1 MGTTEAV
8 KPMLINVST
17 HTEHEGEQTDVL
29 QEAVGDDAQSIYNT
43 ERLDSLMN
51 IDTAFK
57 QTRLI
62 TIVAL
67 VMSLLFCV
75 AVMVVAMHMVTK
87 GKGKIYITNGY
98 GNTLLGYQIGA
109 NQNRRAEVKAQ
120 VRNFHTLLYDISP
133 NPEEIKKNLDAVMLV
148 GDASVKAFLDKRGD
162 QYYKKLISSNVE
174 IKYSMDSIKVDM
186 YSYPYRA
193 MQYGKEIVQTPAG
206 SLLKKL
212 VTKLELR
219 EVKRTEV
226 NPHGLLVGNFEVLKN
241 GRIEYIE
248 NE

>member
-1 MGTTEAV
+1 MSEATERVLMNIAPHI
-8 KPMLINVST
+8 K
-17 HTEHEGEQTDVL
+17 HEGEQTTVL
-29 QEAVGDDAQSIYNT
+29 QEEVEETEQSIYNT

-67 VMSLLFCV
+67 VVSLLFCV

-98 GNTLLGYQIGA
+98 GNTLSGYQIAA

-120 VRNFHTLLYDISP
+120 VRNFHALLYDISP
-133 NPEEIKKNLDAVMLV
+133 NPEEIKKNLDAVMLI

-212 VTKLELR
+212 VTKLEMR
-219 EVKRTEV
+219 EVKRTEI

-241 GRIEYIE
+241 GRLEYIE

>member
-1 MGTTEAV
+1 MSQAV
-8 KPMLINVST
+8 EPVLVNIAPHIK
-17 HTEHEGEQTDVL
+17 HEGEQPNVL
-29 QEAVGDDAQSIYNT
+29 QEAVEEGAQSIYNT

-57 QTRLI
+57 QTRLV
-62 TIVAL
+62 TVAAL

-98 GNTLLGYQIGA
+98 GNTLSGYQIAA

-133 NPEEIKKNLDAVMLV
+133 NPEEIKKNLDAVMLI

-193 MQYGKEIVQTPAG
+193 MQYGKETVQTPAG

-212 VTKLELR
+212 VTKLDLR
-219 EVKRTEV
+219 EVKRTEI
-226 NPHGLLVGNFEVLKN
+226 NPHGLLVGNFEILKN

-248 NE
+248 SE

>member
-1 MGTTEAV
+1 MTEIA
-8 KPMLINVST
+8 KPVLLNISPHV
-17 HTEHEGEQTDVL
+17 EHGGEQTNVL
-29 QEAVGDDAQSIYNT
+29 QEAIEEDARSIYNT

-75 AVMVVAMHMVTK
+75 AVMVVAMQMVTK

-98 GNTLLGYQIGA
+98 GNTLSGYQIAA

-133 NPEEIKKNLDAVMLV
+133 NPEEIKMNLDAVMLI
-148 GDASVKAFLDKRGD
+148 GDASAKAFLDKRGD
-162 QYYKKLISSNVE
+162 GYYKKLISSNVE

-186 YSYPYRA
+186 HGYPYRA

-212 VTKLELR
+212 VTRLDLR
-219 EVKRTEV
+219 EVKRTEI